1 MKTKNK
7 KKGFTLVEVLIAVSI
22 ASAAIAMTM
31 SVFMDSF
38 KMTFVSNAK
47 NNINSD
53 IRKITREMSSV
64 ARQANYFCL
73 YESMASGKFASK
85 AQELGMSNSGD
96 FMLLA
101 FRGPPTDPSNLN
113 SRPYVRLVGYW
124 RLIKNADEN
133 TGPVMKFDY
142 EVPVASRSNQL
153 YEVMPSVST
162 IESISTEVITLSE
175 GLANKKLFYN
185 HNNRAIMVN
194 GKIIHGNEAKRV
206 TDTYNFTITARG

>member
-1 MKTKNK
+1 MKTNINR
-7 KKGFTLVEVLIAVSI
+7 KGFSLTEILVAMSI
-22 ASAAIAMTM
+22 ASVAIAITM
-31 SVFMDSF
+31 SIFIDSY

-73 YESMASGKFASK
+73 YESMAANKFSSK
-85 AQELGMSNSGD
+85 ANELGTSGSGD
-96 FMLLA
+96 FILLA

-124 RLIKNADEN
+124 RAITDAESN

-142 EVPVASRSNQL
+142 TIPVADRSNKL
-153 YEVMPSVST
+153 YDVIPSITKIQSM
-162 IESISTEVITLSE
+162 STEVISLSE